1 MDFLTANP
9 RKILCLNP
17 IMVEHCPPMIS
28 KNRSFPAKKQAALLL
43 ATALCLP
50 AFADDK
56 ADSDE
61 KKVTE
66 GHSLHGEAFNE
77 GPRQSAYLMKG
88 MGRVRFP
95 ITTEKQE
102 AQLFFSQGV
111 AQLHGFWYFEA
122 ERSFRQA
129 AMLDP
134 DCAMA
139 YWGMAVANRNNTERA
154 KKFVEEAKKRRDKAS
169 KREKLWIDAEV
180 NYWADTKKSDKD
192 RRRKMVRDLETIIFD
207 HPDDI
212 EAKAFLA
219 VWLWQSAYKGLT
231 ISSHMTINL
240 LIQDILDVEPMH
252 PCHHFRIHLWDSE
265 KPERALASAARCGQ
279 SSPGIAHMWHMPG
292 HIFSKLKRYQ
302 DGAWQQEASA
312 RVDHAHMMR
321 DRVLPDQIHN
331 FAHNNE
337 WLTRNLNYLG
347 RVNDAVALA
356 KNMIELPRHP
366 KINTLAKPGSPIDYG
381 KRGSASY
388 GRTRLIET
396 LLRYELWEEIIQLSQ
411 TVYLEETTIPEEQA
425 KRLAAIG
432 AAHYSLGQAE
442 KGAEAL
448 AKLDDITARLK
459 QLKLEASTQ
468 AEEDARAAKKNDN
481 DVNKAMVDAMNK
493 FNNRFKTVNQ
503 YKAELLA
510 YQAVADENKEAFKK
524 QIGKAGRIARER
536 KAQLHLKIGDKKEA
550 EKLASQSTK
559 AVGQVQPLANYA
571 DILWQ
576 SGKEKEAIEQFKKLR
591 EISAHLDI
599 DKAVFQRLA
608 PIAKKLELPDDW
620 RIEYKPSDD
629 VGDRPALD
637 TLGPLRWAPSPAT
650 QWALTDGQGKK
661 HSLADYAGKPVI
673 VIFYLGKGCAHCI
686 EQLSAF
692 APEVDRFKQAGIDL
706 VAISTDHIGGLL
718 ETFQLNQ
725 NKPFPFPLLSDA
737 SLEVFKQYRAYD
749 DFEKQP
755 LHGTFLIDRAG
766 LVRWQDI
773 SYEPFEEVEFLL
785 NESKRLLAQDPPQ
798 VTKR

>member
-17 IMVEHCPPMIS
+17 VMVEHCPAMIS

-43 ATALCLP
+43 ATALCVP

-154 KKFVEEAKKRRDKAS
+154 KKFVEESKKHRDKAS

-240 LIQDILDVEPMH
+240 LIQDVLDVEPMH

-265 KPERALASAARCGQ
+265 KAERALASAARCGQ

-366 KINTLAKPGSPIDYG
+366 KINTLAKPGSPIEYG

-396 LLRYELWEEIIQLSQ
+396 LLRYDLWEEIIQLSQ

-432 AAHYSLGQAE
+432 AARYSLGQAE

-448 AKLDDITARLK
+448 AKLDDITASLK
-459 QLKLEASTQ
+459 QLKLEAGTQ

-493 FNNRFKTVNQ
+493 FNKRFKTVNQ

-510 YQAVADENKEAFKK
+510 YQAVAVENKEAFKE
-524 QIGKAGRIARER
+524 QIGKAGRISRER

-550 EKLASQSTK
+550 EKLASQSAK

-591 EISAHLDI
+591 KISAHLDI

-620 RIEYKPSDD
+620 RIEYKPSYD

-637 TLGPLRWAPSPAT
+637 TLGPFRWAPSPAT

-706 VAISTDHIGGLL
+706 IAISTDHIGGLL

-737 SLEVFKQYRAYD
+737 SLDVFKQYRAYD

-766 LVRWQDI
+766 LIRWQDI